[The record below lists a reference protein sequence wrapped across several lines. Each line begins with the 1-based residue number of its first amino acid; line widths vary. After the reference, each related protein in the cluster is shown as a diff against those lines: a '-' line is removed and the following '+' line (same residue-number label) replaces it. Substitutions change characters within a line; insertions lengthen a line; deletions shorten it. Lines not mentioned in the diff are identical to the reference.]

1 MTRVSDLAQNKVV
14 ASIIQNTQ
22 ARINDRQIQIS
33 SLQKSQDYAGI
44 AQDSNRLV
52 TLENSRAR
60 IDQFMN
66 DNIFVQLRIEAQ
78 LNSMDALGTTV
89 DDMKGLLT
97 DLLDDGELPQ
107 GLDKNEITDIKL
119 NEFKDFLNVKVN
131 GRYLFAGSKT
141 DTIPV
146 VPSDTTV
153 APTYDGTFTTR
164 PEPSYYYQGDDTTLK
179 ARIDEGVTLN
189 YGVTAA
195 QPAFEKIFRAMR
207 IVRSLDISGADPDY
221 IAKATHALDLMRQ
234 GEDQLEDLEL
244 TVGTRLEQLQATNLQ
259 SKNTRDFFDGVITDL
274 ESADTF
280 TAVAE
285 LTQDQT
291 VLEASYNTLV
301 RLSSLT
307 LTNFL

>member
-1 MTRVSDLAQNKVV
+1 MTD
-14 ASIIQNTQ
+14 
-22 ARINDRQIQIS
+22 
-33 SLQKSQDYAGI
+33 
-44 AQDSNRLV
+44 
-52 TLENSRAR
+52 
-60 IDQFMN
+60 
-66 DNIFVQLRIEAQ
+66 
-78 LNSMDALGTTV
+78 
-89 DDMKGLLT
+89 
-97 DLLDDGELPQ
+97 
-107 GLDKNEITDIKL
+107 
-119 NEFKDFLNVKVN
+119 
-131 GRYLFAGSKT
+131 
-141 DTIPV
+141 
-146 VPSDTTV
+146 
-153 APTYDGTFTTR
+153 TR

-244 TVGTRLEQLQATNLQ
+244 TVGTRLEQLQSTNLQ
-259 SKNTRDFFDGVITDL
+259 NKNTRDFFDGVIVDL